1 MILLQ
6 SPSALAASNST
17 ITTECKMSDKSQAAI
32 TLYTTLVMTI
42 ISTLTNRPIE
52 SFILAWIA
60 WLPLMRAAAGACIY
74 AGYMIV
80 FIGSWG
86 KDWMDGDSEAQPTG
100 RSRGRRA
107 RHSDEDVS
115 FVNHATWWIWHV
127 YLPFSQWLWFV
138 EHYRTASNL
147 ILFARG
153 TAIGVQLV
161 AMSMDYKARVIRAVD
176 GGSSVRGARVV
187 SLFMAFLSFIVR
199 ISLVCLM
206 GTELAYAAAR
216 TAAASRRVFIP
227 IYIVFS
233 LAWAGG
239 SFLFVPGHDSN
250 PLVEDDFEDDWDFA
264 TFPFIVRLLSG
275 VFFACF
281 TCTIAFIVFSAASSE
296 NGLTIGQYLKCDS
309 VSTWNRIQ
317 SILF

>member
-6 SPSALAASNST
+6 SPPALATSNST
-17 ITTECKMSDKSQAAI
+17 TTTECKMSDKSQAAI

-42 ISTLTNRPIE
+42 ISTLANRPIE

-60 WLPLMRAAAGACIY
+60 WLPIMRAAAGICIY
-74 AGYMIV
+74 TGYMIA
-80 FIGSWG
+80 FIGLRG
-86 KDWMDGDSEAQPTG
+86 KDMMDGDSEAQLTA
-100 RSRGRRA
+100 RNRA
-107 RHSDEDVS
+107 YHSGGDVS

-127 YLPFSQWLWFV
+127 YLPLAQWLWFV
-138 EHYRTASNL
+138 EHYRTANNL
-147 ILFARG
+147 NLFARG

-161 AMSMDYKARVIRAVD
+161 AMSMDYKARVIRAV
-176 GGSSVRGARVV
+176 GASSFHGARVLALLMA
-187 SLFMAFLSFIVR
+187 SLSCIVR

-206 GTELAYAAAR
+206 GTELVYAVTR
-216 TAAASRRVFIP
+216 TASKSRRVFIP
-227 IYIVFS
+227 IYVIFS
-233 LAWAGG
+233 IAWAGG

-250 PLVEDDFEDDWDFA
+250 PLAEDDFEDDWDFA
-264 TFPFIVRLLSG
+264 TFHFIVRLLSG

-281 TCTIAFIVFSAASSE
+281 TCTIAFIVFSAASSQ

-309 VSTWNRIQ
+309 VNTWNRIQ